1 MGGGAMATP
10 PVGAMI
16 GGGGVPSD
24 HHTIQ
29 RPTTTNLHSH
39 LPSSSSHLNQPL
51 SSSTRFEP
59 MDGRDDHKTTIRT
72 HSSHYGSVFGSV
84 PSRTEVQKAIS
95 DLQRFMLG
103 FCSPEYEWLHQILHL
118 YDPRMLKSLGY
129 YGRVDDAFRLLQSEP
144 SVQRMVTSISS
155 DKAVWDAILNNE
167 AVQNLQKSLYT
178 GEPIPND
185 ANPWVELTL
194 QKWLARRVPKSSK
207 EERPQ
212 SSSVESDLATLLVNW
227 ILDITKAIV
236 LEIIEKFSS
245 LVNKIFQLPEKKEI
259 NAEITDQ
266 LDDKLISSLLLSI
279 LILLIVV
286 VTRAHGA

>member
-24 HHTIQ
+24 HRTIQ

-39 LPSSSSHLNQPL
+39 LPSSSSSSSHLNQPL

-95 DLQRFMLG
+95 DLQRFMHG

-144 SVQRMVTSISS
+144 SVQVTPFTLFNTLNHERMVTSISS

-167 AVQNLQKSLYT
+167 AVQNLQESLYT
-178 GEPIPND
+178 
-185 ANPWVELTL
+185 A
-194 QKWLARRVPKSSK
+194 K

>member
-24 HHTIQ
+24 HRTIQ

-39 LPSSSSHLNQPL
+39 HPSSSSSSSSSSSHLNQPL
-51 SSSTRFEP
+51 SSFTRFEP

-84 PSRTEVQKAIS
+84 PSRTEVQKAMS

-167 AVQNLQKSLYT
+167 AVQNLQESLYT
-178 GEPIPND
+178 
-185 ANPWVELTL
+185 A
-194 QKWLARRVPKSSK
+194 K